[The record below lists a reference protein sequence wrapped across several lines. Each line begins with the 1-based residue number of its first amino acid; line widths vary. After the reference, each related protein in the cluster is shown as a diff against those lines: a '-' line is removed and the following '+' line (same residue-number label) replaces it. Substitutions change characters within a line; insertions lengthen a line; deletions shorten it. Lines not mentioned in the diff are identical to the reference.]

1 MDGTEK
7 NKKTKKQSL
16 SMPLEMRV
24 VVENLTGTLFYI
36 QVGNDATLADLK
48 REIEAQQK
56 LPCDR
61 LILILNNNCSRLMNV
76 DGDGISLVDCGVQ
89 DGSHIYLFFIPLDD
103 GSNQHFVFSWP
114 DCLLGWTQEL
124 RIA

>member
-1 MDGTEK
+1 
-7 NKKTKKQSL
+7 
-16 SMPLEMRV
+16 MPLEMKV

-61 LILILNNNCSRLMNV
+61 LILILDNNCSRLMNT

-89 DGSHIYLFFIPLDD
+89 DGSHIYLFFTPLDD

>member
-1 MDGTEK
+1 
-7 NKKTKKQSL
+7 
-16 SMPLEMRV
+16 MPLEMRV

-61 LILILNNNCSRLMNV
+61 LLLILNNNCSRLMNV

-103 GSNQHFVFSWP
+103 GSSQHFVFSWP

-124 RIA
+124 RIT